1 MSLIGG
7 SVEMKAELINIQ
19 ESDLEKI
26 LEWRNKE
33 SIRSVMYNDEL
44 IKWTQHLE
52 WYHSLEK
59 SKNKLSKI
67 FSIND
72 TPVGIVNFN
81 NIDEINL
88 HCYWGFYIGVENS
101 SKGTG
106 LLLGLVALD
115 YIFTNYPLVKVYGEV
130 LESNNISIR
139 YHEKLGF
146 KKEGILRA
154 HIKRKDFFE
163 NVHVFSILRDEWMEN
178 KAIITDEVN
187 KIFNIKVIK

>member
-1 MSLIGG
+1 MSQLGG
-7 SVEMKAELINIQ
+7 SVDMKAELIDIQ
-19 ESDLEKI
+19 ESNLEMI
-26 LEWRNKE
+26 LDWRNKE
-33 SIRSVMYNDEL
+33 NIRSVMYNDEL
-44 IKWTQHLE
+44 INWTQHLE

-67 FSIND
+67 FSVND

-81 NIDEINL
+81 NIDEVNL
-88 HCYWGFYIGVENS
+88 HCYWGFYIGAENT

-163 NVHVFSILRDEWMEN
+163 NVHVFSILRDEWLEN